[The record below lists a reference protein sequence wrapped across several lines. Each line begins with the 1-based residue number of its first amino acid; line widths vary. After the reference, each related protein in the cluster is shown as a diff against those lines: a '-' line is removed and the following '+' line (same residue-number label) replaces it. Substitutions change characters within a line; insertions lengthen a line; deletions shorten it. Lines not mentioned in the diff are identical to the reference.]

1 MQVKNNKKVNKMQL
15 STFLKLTRMTQRDFA
30 KAVNLDEATVSR
42 LISGPQMPTSST
54 IKKVEKFTKK
64 QVTWVD
70 LIAPKVDK

>member
-1 MQVKNNKKVNKMQL
+1 MQVIFYKKVSQMQL
-15 STFLKLTRMTQRDFA
+15 STFLKLKRMTQRDFA
-30 KAVNLDEATVSR
+30 KAVKLDEATVSR

-54 IKKVEKFTKK
+54 IKKVEKYTKK